1 MNREVFELLSSC
13 ISLISQV
20 DSVRQSFHHNA
31 HQIVGLAEST
41 SVFLP
46 ALQLLREQPQLYHPG
61 QKVAF
66 QKLWAILN
74 EVLQH
79 CQTLLPGKF
88 SLSFLHL
95 ESESKENTETTRKLE
110 ALLYEQA
117 QQLPRLIDLE
127 LKEVDRLTQEE
138 IVSFIYRVD
147 YLVAAYYQ
155 LLAKQSSNLVFD
167 DIETRK
173 REAVELCE
181 DLQKDEPAD
190 VLKEKTEAVHETLA
204 CLRSNVKSMHDKVM
218 LQFWPH
224 SVLNENRELPSHKQA
239 SSSLVDHNH
248 NSLEILPEAKAIL
261 VSGDVYTWAS
271 QGNAAPLELLWD
283 LHCLSALK
291 GVGERYTYQM
301 EAWQSPEKVPPLIIA
316 AGLGHAHFVELL
328 LRHPEVDVNDS
339 DDEYGWTALHC
350 ASDKGHVDTVL
361 LSEGLID
368 TNRLTKSEESA
379 LYLASCRGYA
389 AVVQTLLDDYR
400 VDPNLTKNT
409 WSSPLQFAV
418 DIGRI
423 SVVQVFTACPRLLI
437 NHQTRRGYCPIDIV
451 CGGYLVPQD
460 HKHYIMHLL
469 KARGALPPKP
479 INSHEIPPP

>member
-1 MNREVFELLSSC
+1 MKVLAINMKIPL
-13 ISLISQV
+13 
-20 DSVRQSFHHNA
+20 RQPADLYHA
-31 HQIVGLAEST
+31 HQRFHPQKSGAVGH
-41 SVFLP
+41 
-46 ALQLLREQPQLYHPG
+46 LQCRDM
-61 QKVAF
+61 
-66 QKLWAILN
+66 
-74 EVLQH
+74 
-79 CQTLLPGKF
+79 
-88 SLSFLHL
+88 S
-95 ESESKENTETTRKLE
+95 
-110 ALLYEQA
+110 
-117 QQLPRLIDLE
+117 PRG
-127 LKEVDRLTQEE
+127 
-138 IVSFIYRVD
+138 
-147 YLVAAYYQ
+147 
-155 LLAKQSSNLVFD
+155 
-167 DIETRK
+167 
-173 REAVELCE
+173 
-181 DLQKDEPAD
+181 
-190 VLKEKTEAVHETLA
+190 
-204 CLRSNVKSMHDKVM
+204 
-218 LQFWPH
+218 
-224 SVLNENRELPSHKQA
+224 
-239 SSSLVDHNH
+239 LVDHNH
-248 NSLEILPEAKAIL
+248 NSLEILSEAKAIL
-261 VSGDVYTWAS
+261 DSGDVYTWAS
-271 QGNAAPLELLWD
+271 QGNAVPLELLWD

-451 CGGYLVPQD
+451 CGEYLVPQD